1 MCDLSEFPLDIS
13 NEDELRAAYSALR
26 VTIGTLIENL
36 AVCIFC
42 IFLAYVDWQSE
53 FCFVQTSAEEKKAD
67 IEKIETLEKKLI
79 EFEDLKTKLEATTKA
94 HESDKVSAFFSSPS
108 LV

>member
-26 VTIGTLIENL
+26 VTIGTLIENI

-42 IFLAYVDWQSE
+42 IFFAYVDW
-53 FCFVQTSAEEKKAD
+53 
-67 IEKIETLEKKLI
+67 
-79 EFEDLKTKLEATTKA
+79 
-94 HESDKVSAFFSSPS
+94 
-108 LV
+108 